1 MSSVG
6 NFLPNGSYSYYGT
19 ICNPG
24 QPGCNFNVG
33 TPNLLSGK
41 VEYLIYGYNVERAPS
56 YAFVILFGLSLLIH
70 TVQLVRYRQHW
81 MLYTTWLGTGGEF
94 AGWLC
99 RLVSAI
105 STTWVPQ
112 YGGIWAS
119 NGPAFFGQICS
130 LIISP
135 AFYAATN
142 YLLLDRISRILGR
155 QYMPLYHKSYI
166 GLFIT
171 GDIISLF
178 VQATGGA
185 LASTIISDFGGK
197 LGADVMVGGVM
208 FQMLVMIGYSILL
221 GVYVWRWSKDRPCRQ
236 REIFN
241 WLPMCCLG
249 KRAKQ
254 RRLTGGTHESIM
266 ELMSTPDVKE
276 AVEYG
281 LGTTPAEHR
290 VETPLERYE
299 HGAKVM
305 LWVCVASTTLVFIR

>member
-6 NFLPNGSYSYYGT
+6 QLLPNGSYAYYGT

-24 QPGCNFNVG
+24 QPGCNFDTG
-33 TPNLLSGK
+33 SPNLNSGV
-41 VEYLIYGYNVERAPS
+41 VEYLIYGYNVERVPS
-56 YAFVILFGLSLLIH
+56 YAFTALFGLSLVLH
-70 TVQLVRYRQHW
+70 LFQLVRYRQHW
-81 MLYTTWLGTGGEF
+81 LLYTTWLGTGGEF
-94 AGWLC
+94 AGWVC
-99 RLVSAI
+99 RLVSAL

-119 NGPAFFGQICS
+119 NGPAFFGQICA

-135 AFYAATN
+135 AFYAAAN

-171 GDIISLF
+171 GDVVSLL

-185 LASTIISDFGGK
+185 LASTIISDFGST

-208 FQMLVMIGYSILL
+208 FQMLVMIGYSVLL
-221 GVYVWRWSKDRPCRQ
+221 AVYVWRWSTDRPCRRQ

-249 KRAKQ
+249 RRAKE
-254 RRLTGGTHESIM
+254 RRRTGRGD
-266 ELMSTPDVKE
+266 ELVELASTPSSE
-276 AVEYG
+276 AKAYG
-281 LGTTPAEHR
+281 L
-290 VETPLERYE
+290 ERRTERGYE
-299 HGAKVM
+299 RGAKLM
-305 LWVCVASTTLVFIR
+305 LGVCVASTTLVFIR